1 MSKLKYNVITEI
13 KKSDKSNVY
22 LAAVE
27 GFKEPVVVKEIR
39 HGSYQVFE
47 TLKHI
52 QSQYVP
58 KIYQIEETDEGLI
71 VVEEYVDGEL
81 LSDILAN
88 QLLTE
93 EDCLNIVEQ
102 ICFALVVLHSHN
114 PSFIHRDIKPSNII
128 ITPKGMVKIIDY
140 DSSRLYKEEAE
151 TDTRCLGTEKY
162 AAPEQYGFAQTDCRS
177 DIYSLGVVLEKFS
190 IFISKEKK
198 KSWNQLVEKCTLFSP
213 DSRYQTVEE
222 VIVKLIK
229 IRRKIGKKNKIY
241 AYTGIVASLSLVC
254 MLIHIAT
261 GAQENA
267 TELTTGVTTKITTE
281 SESITE
287 IESTTEEKT
296 ENNTLDSGTSQEEG
310 LNRPPEWR
318 NLDSDSENIIK
329 LKEEIRLHSAVVM
342 YHFKDRM
349 IDRDFLFHV
358 RELESQDNSLLA
370 LNLINC
376 DSEYAVKIKED
387 YYKVEDNVI
396 VISRD
401 YFNSLDE
408 GYYMLRAV
416 MGIGTDE
423 IYESGVIL
431 YVSDSDVLKER
442 DMYLQNTT
450 FDYSLGSGEK
460 IHLVLNNDSG
470 REIEALYLSNGQ
482 KVDNSMYRI
491 LKEGRILEV
500 SNELLEQ
507 MNTGVEKYLVVK
519 SKDDSE
525 LTFSVNILK

>member
-1 MSKLKYNVITEI
+1 
-13 KKSDKSNVY
+13 
-22 LAAVE
+22 
-27 GFKEPVVVKEIR
+27 
-39 HGSYQVFE
+39 
-47 TLKHI
+47 
-52 QSQYVP
+52 
-58 KIYQIEETDEGLI
+58 
-71 VVEEYVDGEL
+71 
-81 LSDILAN
+81 
-88 QLLTE
+88 
-93 EDCLNIVEQ
+93 
-102 ICFALVVLHSHN
+102 
-114 PSFIHRDIKPSNII
+114 
-128 ITPKGMVKIIDY
+128 
-140 DSSRLYKEEAE
+140 
-151 TDTRCLGTEKY
+151 
-162 AAPEQYGFAQTDCRS
+162 
-177 DIYSLGVVLEKFS
+177 
-190 IFISKEKK
+190 
-198 KSWNQLVEKCTLFSP
+198 LVEKCTLFSP

-222 VIVKLIK
+222 VIVKLKK
-229 IRRKIGKKNKIY
+229 IRRKISLKNKIY
-241 AYTGIVASLSLVC
+241 AYIGIVVSLSFVC

-261 GAQENA
+261 GTKENE
-267 TELTTGVTTKITTE
+267 TDLITGVTTKTIAEVITE
-281 SESITE
+281 SKSSTE
-287 IESTTEEKT
+287 TESTTEEKT
-296 ENNTLDSGTSQEEG
+296 ENDTLDSVATQEEG

-507 MNTGVEKYLVVK
+507 MNTGVEKYFVVK